1 MHCAAEDR
9 NLNSVDTC
17 FSINYLIIS
26 LASILEI
33 TNPISRFGFVLLGFS
48 LLGLVINLEW
58 LLGRVKVQNNH
69 WRKRCSGVKKSPGQ
83 RTEILNCLL
92 GWQ

>member
-33 TNPISRFGFVLLGFS
+33 TNPISRFGFVCVVLFFFTGIS
-48 LLGLVINLEW
+48 
-58 LLGRVKVQNNH
+58 H
-69 WRKRCSGVKKSPGQ
+69 
-83 RTEILNCLL
+83 
-92 GWQ
+92 

>member
-33 TNPISRFGFVLLGFS
+33 TNPIRIKVWFCLCC
-48 LLGLVINLEW
+48 LVFLYW
-58 LLGRVKVQNNH
+58 D
-69 WRKRCSGVKKSPGQ
+69 
-83 RTEILNCLL
+83 
-92 GWQ
+92 